1 MTRYKHFIWLVFLS
15 MSASTIC
22 AQSLNDYMRLAAENS
37 PNLKSK
43 YAEFEASIQRI
54 KQVSSFEDPRLSF
67 GYFIS
72 PVETRVGPQKAKI
85 GLSQMLPW
93 FGTLKAKE
101 EIAALNAEA
110 RYQEFI
116 DAKNALYRDV
126 KAAWYPIYEVNTVIL
141 LQRANRDILRSYKI
155 LSTSSFKNGKGSMID
170 VLRVEILLE
179 NTETEIQLLLDKKI
193 PLITQFNKILNR
205 ADTTPVQI
213 LDSLSVEQVIDQYRK
228 DSLLISNPTLTVID
242 LQLKSAQTQEELAK
256 KLGFPKFGLG
266 IDYVLID
273 KNNSSI
279 ADNGK
284 DVLMPMVSASL
295 PIFRGKYKAAVRE
308 AQLIQSAVLENRKNR
323 ENMLVSMYASSWYD
337 LIKAKQLIALYNAQI
352 TKSNQVLSLLLSS
365 YRNSG
370 KEFEEV
376 LRTQQELLKYRVSE
390 TSAIKDYYTALAKLD
405 YLTSKKRMNMK
416 TINRNT
422 IYVALGTLV
431 IGFIVGWL
439 FFSKPSQTT
448 VDNDHIEHVKKLHMD
463 VFHASTK

>member
-1 MTRYKHFIWLVFLS
+1 
-15 MSASTIC
+15 
-22 AQSLNDYMRLAAENS
+22 
-37 PNLKSK
+37 
-43 YAEFEASIQRI
+43 
-54 KQVSSFEDPRLSF
+54 
-67 GYFIS
+67 
-72 PVETRVGPQKAKI
+72 
-85 GLSQMLPW
+85 
-93 FGTLKAKE
+93 
-101 EIAALNAEA
+101 
-110 RYQEFI
+110 
-116 DAKNALYRDV
+116 
-126 KAAWYPIYEVNTVIL
+126 
-141 LQRANRDILRSYKI
+141 
-155 LSTSSFKNGKGSMID
+155 MID

-405 YLTSKKRMNMK
+405 YLTSKK
-416 TINRNT
+416 
-422 IYVALGTLV
+422 
-431 IGFIVGWL
+431 
-439 FFSKPSQTT
+439 
-448 VDNDHIEHVKKLHMD
+448 E
-463 VFHASTK
+463 